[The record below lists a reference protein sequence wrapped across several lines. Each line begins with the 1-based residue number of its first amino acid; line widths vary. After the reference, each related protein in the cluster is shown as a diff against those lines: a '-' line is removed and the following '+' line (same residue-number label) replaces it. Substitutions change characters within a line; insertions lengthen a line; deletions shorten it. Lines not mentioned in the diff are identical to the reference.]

1 MELYVSRHGETLANI
16 EKRLA
21 GSKSDSPLTEK
32 GIMQAKELGQNL
44 NSISF
49 DVVYSSPLQRAVN
62 TVNIAF
68 DNKYIIN
75 VDDRLSEINLGV
87 MDGMTY
93 DEASLRFPQ
102 SGMRFFTDPKTYEPV
117 VNGESLH
124 DMIARISYFLDD
136 LIKKDYDKVFV
147 MTHGMALRVLYSCT
161 KSKSIFEIEKA
172 PIYSNCEV
180 VRYTY
185 DNGMWILNI

>member
-68 DNKYIIN
+68 DNKY
-75 VDDRLSEINLGV
+75 
-87 MDGMTY
+87 MT
-93 DEASLRFPQ
+93 DCQIKCATSCR
-102 SGMRFFTDPKTYEPV
+102 KT
-117 VNGESLH
+117 
-124 DMIARISYFLDD
+124 
-136 LIKKDYDKVFV
+136 
-147 MTHGMALRVLYSCT
+147 
-161 KSKSIFEIEKA
+161 
-172 PIYSNCEV
+172 
-180 VRYTY
+180 
-185 DNGMWILNI
+185 